1 MSKFNNYTPDI
12 VEQINDLDEKLVQV
26 IGLVKKMDKRL
37 TALEQ
42 FASSKGLIR
51 KNKKSNETDDS
62 CIVM

>member
-1 MSKFNNYTPDI
+1 MSKFNNYTPDMI
-12 VEQINDLDEKLVQV
+12 EQINDLDEKLVQV

-42 FASSKGLIR
+42 IASSKGLIR
-51 KNKKSNETDDS
+51 KSKKSNETDDS